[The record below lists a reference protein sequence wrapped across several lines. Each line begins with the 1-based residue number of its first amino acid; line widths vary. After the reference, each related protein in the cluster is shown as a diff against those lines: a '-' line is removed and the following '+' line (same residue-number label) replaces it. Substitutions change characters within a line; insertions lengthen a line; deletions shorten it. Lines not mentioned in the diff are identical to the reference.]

1 MEQGLGAGQGL
12 TWFDK
17 AIDIFSLLEDS
28 QN

>member
-12 TWFDK
+12 TSFDK